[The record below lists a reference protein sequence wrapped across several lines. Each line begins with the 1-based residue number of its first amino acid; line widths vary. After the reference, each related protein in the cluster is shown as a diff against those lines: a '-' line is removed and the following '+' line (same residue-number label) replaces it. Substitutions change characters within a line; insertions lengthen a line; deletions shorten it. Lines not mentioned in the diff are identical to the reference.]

1 MIRINLLPSARK
13 QAKSASGGGGSGG
26 NTPWFIAY
34 AASAVVAVVALLF
47 VYLAYQSDLE
57 ERQAENAELERQVA
71 AAERQS
77 ADLENV
83 RALLAASQQLE
94 EVVGD
99 LQRARFGPTRVMMEL
114 ARILSDG
121 GGPTIDPRNLEQM
134 RRNNPLAGFNAG
146 WDGRRLWLVS
156 FEEEQRQVHIRGV
169 GRTNDDVAEFLRRLT
184 LSELFETVAL
194 DKTESTLEVTTR
206 LDMIAFELSATVHY

>member
-13 QAKSASGGGGSGG
+13 QAKSASSGGGGGG

-34 AASAVVAVVALLF
+34 AAGAAVAAVALLF
-47 VYLAYQSDLE
+47 VYLAYQSDLAQRE
-57 ERQAENAELERQVA
+57 AENAELERQVA
-71 AAERQS
+71 VIQRQS

-83 RALLAASQQLE
+83 RAQLAASHQLE
-94 EVVGD
+94 EVVGE

-114 ARILSDG
+114 SRILSEA
-121 GGPTIDPRNLEQM
+121 GGPTIDPRELEQLQHD
-134 RRNNPLAGFNAG
+134 NPLAGFNAG
-146 WDGRRLWLVS
+146 WDGRRLWLTA
-156 FEEEQRQVHIRGV
+156 FEEEQRQVRILGV

-184 LSELFETVAL
+184 LSDLFEAVAL
-194 DKTESTLEVTTR
+194 DKTEAATDATTH